1 MYELEEW
8 DGSDID
14 GNFYPEE
21 LSLVKGDVFKVEKII
36 RRANR
41 GGVPSALVK
50 WEGFDKKY
58 NSWVPQSDISQSQ

>member
-1 MYELEEW
+1 M
-8 DGSDID
+8 
-14 GNFYPEE
+14 
-21 LSLVKGDVFKVEKII
+21 EKII

-41 GGVPSALVK
+41 GGVPSALDK